1 MKSFSQKIGLLI
13 VLSLTLSYA
22 AQAWSDHP
30 IMSKAALQDMP
41 QWQTIDSV
49 AAKSL
54 QTFLMETEDELSLFL
69 EWHEQWARTNLPN
82 YLPRP
87 DALAFYAGFG
97 DISLVERF
105 LQAIRLNPNSRIP
118 MYLYLMPDEQPE
130 GRPVA
135 DWEQITTLPQ
145 VKGDYVPTYVLLREG
160 EKVHPLS
167 VLASASND
175 PDNGFD
181 LGLFEDNQTDYG
193 IRYGFGKQPFGNPNL
208 PYSSQAPFHMS
219 FFHESWI
226 VYALAPFMNNTFLD
240 YRVSLFRELSVFAF
254 NNDQAYWG
262 WRFLGWSMHYAS
274 DATMPYHSKPLP
286 GYSTLRMLWIN
297 FKNMLGFPKSQK
309 HAVQLVSNKHT
320 IIEYYQSLE
329 MRAAYLD
336 GNREHPFFMAL
347 ANPQPHIPYSIEFL
361 ENTASKGAAD
371 DAKLFDKTILRHMPQ
386 HMVADPAVEVV
397 NLAERHLIHSLV
409 REENGLQAA
418 DALND
423 IIAKRLQ
430 AFSMTIRSLMI
441 SVMDETG
448 MDKADEAVAEKG

>member
-1 MKSFSQKIGLLI
+1 MLIGLILA
-13 VLSLTLSYA
+13 LSYA
-22 AQAWSDHP
+22 AHAWSDHP
-30 IMSKAALQDMP
+30 ILSKSALQDMP

-69 EWHEQWARTNLPN
+69 EWHELWARTNLPN
-82 YLPRP
+82 YLPCP
-87 DALAFYAGFG
+87 DDLGFYAGFG
-97 DISLVERF
+97 DIGLVERF
-105 LQAIRLNPNSRIP
+105 LQAIRMNPNSRIP

-135 DWEQITTLPQ
+135 DWEQITTLPRL
-145 VKGDYVPTYVLLREG
+145 KGDYAPTYVLLQEG
-160 EKVHPLS
+160 ETVHPLS
-167 VLASASND
+167 VLASASNE
-175 PDNGFD
+175 PDYGFD
-181 LGLFEDNQTDYG
+181 LGLFEDNQTEYG
-193 IRYGFGKQPFGNPNL
+193 KIYGFGKQPFGNPNL

-297 FKNMLGFPKSQK
+297 FKSMLGFPKSQK

-320 IIEYYQSLE
+320 IIEDYQSLE
-329 MRAAYLD
+329 LRAAYLE
-336 GNREHPFFMAL
+336 GNREHPFFKAL
-347 ANPQPHIPYSIEFL
+347 VNPQPHIPYSIEFL
-361 ENTASKGAAD
+361 ENTASKGAANA
-371 DAKLFDKTILRHMPQ
+371 AKLFDKTILKNMPQ
-386 HMVADPAVEVV
+386 HMVADPEVEVAG
-397 NLAERHLIHSLV
+397 LAERHRIHMLV
-409 REENGLQAA
+409 REENGQQAA
-418 DALND
+418 DALNEV
-423 IIAKRLQ
+423 IAKRLQ

-441 SVMDETG
+441 SVLDEAG
-448 MDKADEAVAEKG
+448 MDKADEAIAEKG